1 MYESYTR
8 QALPSKEYREIL
20 GAALCVFVSN
30 NQFIIENI
38 LNIDPLNSW
47 YKLIDKTSGEL
58 RKDVKNTISEIAN
71 KDIEILFEEIVNK
84 RNRII
89 HSFQYTTCNNEQELA
104 TKDKNNKQFHIDN
117 KYLLNFIKLNEK
129 LSDKL
134 HELRGY

>member
-38 LNIDPLNSW
+38 LNIDSLNSW
-47 YKLIDKTSGEL
+47 SKLIDKTSGEL
-58 RKDVKNTISEIAN
+58 CKDIKYTISKISN
-71 KDIEILFEEIVNK
+71 KDIEVLFEKIVNQ

-89 HSFQYTTCNNEQELA
+89 HSFQYTTSNNKQELA
-104 TKDKNNKQFHIDN
+104 TKDKNNNQFYIDKQ
-117 KYLLNFIKLNEK
+117 YLLSFIKLNEE
-129 LSDKL
+129 LNDKL
-134 HELRGY
+134 HDLRGF